1 MCCFFGFRVRVCER
15 RCFMQAMRMRFMS
28 YFALQKMLQTSN
40 ARAARYRFHFTC
52 EACHALQ
59 LVKLL
64 RRQLLEQNNIKAD
77 DDVDCKD

>member
-1 MCCFFGFRVRVCER
+1 
-15 RCFMQAMRMRFMS
+15 MQAMGMRCMS

-52 EACHALQ
+52 VACHALQ

-77 DDVDCKD
+77 DDSLTKPKARLSTSDRPLWCY